1 LSNALTLALS
11 QRERGLILKVRQRE
25 RGLLNLELLILQTVG
40 NMFTLVANPI
50 FGKIHVFVGV
60 VLVIIIG

>member
-1 LSNALTLALS
+1 LGKALTPALS
-11 QRERGLILKVRQRE
+11 QRERR
-25 RGLLNLELLILQTVG
+25 LLTLELLILKTAG

-50 FGKIHVFVGV
+50 FGKILAFVGV